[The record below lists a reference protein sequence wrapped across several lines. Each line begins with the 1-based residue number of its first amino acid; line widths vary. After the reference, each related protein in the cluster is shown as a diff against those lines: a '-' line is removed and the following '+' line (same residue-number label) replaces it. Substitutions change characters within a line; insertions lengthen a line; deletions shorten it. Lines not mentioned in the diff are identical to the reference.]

1 MPFVAVMLLFI
12 FMIGASV
19 IIDWGAEAGKAAKE
33 KFRRK

>member
-19 IIDWGAEAGKAAKE
+19 IVDWCAESGKAVKR
-33 KFRRK
+33 KFNRD